1 MSSPSLEQKYQQS
14 LADMAALRAENASLQ
29 RQLDWFKR
37 QLFGRKSE
45 RLLAIDPAVQQS
57 LLSSMEDL
65 PVPPPPES
73 DEDTSPTK
81 TPRRKARQN
90 AVNDTG
96 LRFDASVPVKVIEV
110 APGLPDGVSLDDVEV
125 ITTRSTFRLAQRR
138 ASYQVL
144 EYRCPVIKVSADAVP
159 QATSAPATLFDGS
172 LADVSFIAGLL
183 VDKFCYHLPL
193 YRQHQRLQQA
203 GIQLCRTTL
212 TQQVARAAALLSPIH
227 LAQLE
232 HVLKSQVLAMDETP
246 IKAGRKG
253 KGKMKEA
260 WFWPLYGDH
269 DEIRFTFSP
278 SRAKA
283 HIDQVLGEHFEGVLL
298 TDGNA
303 SYARYA
309 EKRPGV
315 THAECWAHARRHF
328 EKALGSDD
336 AVEEALLRIAGIYEI
351 ETWIR
356 ERGREGPDKLKA
368 RTEYSEPRVKAF
380 WQWCDQQLHRD
391 DLEPSHPLRQAVEYA
406 LRRQRSLAV
415 FLSDPDVPID
425 TNHLERGLR
434 CIPMG
439 RRNWLFCWS
448 EIGAEH
454 VGILQ
459 SLLTT
464 CRLHGVDPYTYLVD
478 VLKRIAL
485 HPASRA
491 EELTPR
497 RWKALF
503 ADAPLRSDIE
513 G

>member
-1 MSSPSLEQKYQQS
+1 
-14 LADMAALRAENASLQ
+14 MAENSVLREENASLQ

-57 LLSSMEDL
+57 LLGSMQDL
-65 PVPPPPES
+65 PAPPPPEP
-73 DEDTSPTK
+73 DEDASPAK
-81 TPRRKARQN
+81 TPSRKTRRD

-110 APGLPDGVSLDDVEV
+110 APDLPEGMSLDDVEV
-125 ITTRSTFRLAQRR
+125 IATRSTFRLAQRR
-138 ASYQVL
+138 ASYEIL
-144 EYRCPVIKVSADAVP
+144 EYRCPVIKVSAESAP
-159 QATSAPATLFDGS
+159 QATPAPATLFDGS
-172 LADVSFIAGLL
+172 LADVSFIAGML

-203 GIQLCRTTL
+203 GIPLSRTTL

-227 LAQLE
+227 VAQLE
-232 HVLKSQVLAMDETP
+232 HVLKSAVLAMDETP
-246 IKAGRKG
+246 IKAGRKA

-269 DEIRFTFSP
+269 DEISFTFSP

-283 HIDQVLGEHFEGVLL
+283 HIDTVLGDHFEGVLL

-328 EKALGSDD
+328 EKARGSDD
-336 AVEEALLRIAGIYEI
+336 AVEEGLLRIAGLYKA

-356 ERGREGPDKLKA
+356 EKGREGPEKLKA
-368 RTEYSEPRVKAF
+368 RTDYSEPRVRAF
-380 WQWCDQQLHRD
+380 WQWCDHQLHRD
-391 DLEPSHPLRQAVEYA
+391 DLEPRHPLRKAVEYA
-406 LRRQRSLAV
+406 LKRQRSLEV

-448 EIGAEH
+448 EVGAEH
-454 VGILQ
+454 VGIVQ

-464 CRLHGVDPYTYLVD
+464 CRLQGVDPYTYLVD
-478 VLKRIAL
+478 VLQRVAL
-485 HPASRA
+485 HPASRVD
-491 EELTPR
+491 ELTPR
-497 RWKALF
+497 RWKTLF

-513 G
+513 R

>member
-1 MSSPSLEQKYQQS
+1 MSSLSLEQKYQQS

-73 DEDTSPTK
+73 DEDTSPAK

-96 LRFDASVPVKVIEV
+96 LRFDDSVPVKVIEV
-110 APGLPDGVSLDDVEV
+110 APDLPDGVSLDDVEV

-172 LADVSFIAGLL
+172 LADVSFIAGML

-203 GIQLCRTTL
+203 GIQLSRTTL

-269 DEIRFTFSP
+269 DEISFTFSL

-328 EKALGSDD
+328 EKALGSDE

-356 ERGREGPDKLKA
+356 EKGREGPDTLKA

-391 DLEPSHPLRQAVEYA
+391 DLEPRHPLRQAVEYA
-406 LRRQRSLAV
+406 LRRQRSLEV

-425 TNHLERGLR
+425 TGGGRCHAHL
-434 CIPMG
+434 
-439 RRNWLFCWS
+439 
-448 EIGAEH
+448 
-454 VGILQ
+454 
-459 SLLTT
+459 
-464 CRLHGVDPYTYLVD
+464 
-478 VLKRIAL
+478 
-485 HPASRA
+485 RA
-491 EELTPR
+491 
-497 RWKALF
+497 
-503 ADAPLRSDIE
+503 
-513 G
+513 

>member
-45 RLLAIDPAVQQS
+45 RLLEIDPAVQQS

-65 PVPPPPES
+65 PAPPPEP
-73 DEDTSPTK
+73 DEAAPPGK
-81 TPRRKARQN
+81 KPRRKARQN
-90 AVNDTG
+90 TVNDTG
-96 LRFDASVPVKVIEV
+96 LRFDEAVPVKVIEV
-110 APGLPDGVSLDDVEV
+110 APDLPDGVSLDDVEV

-159 QATSAPATLFDGS
+159 QAASAPATLFDGS
-172 LADVSFIAGLL
+172 LADVSFIAGML

-193 YRQHQRLQQA
+193 YRQHQRLLQA
-203 GIQLCRTTL
+203 GIQLSRTTL

-232 HVLKSQVLAMDETP
+232 HVLKSQVLAIDETP
-246 IKAGRKG
+246 IKAGRKA

-269 DEIRFTFSP
+269 DEISFTFSP

-283 HIDQVLGEHFEGVLL
+283 HIDKVLGQHFEGVLL

-315 THAECWAHARRHF
+315 THAECWAHTRRHF
-328 EKALGSDD
+328 EKARDSDD
-336 AVEEALLRIAGIYEI
+336 AAEEALLRIAGIYEI

-356 ERGREGPDKLKA
+356 EKGREGPDKLKA
-368 RTEYSEPRVKAF
+368 RTEYSEPRVRAF
-380 WQWCDQQLHRD
+380 WQWCDHQINRED
-391 DLEPSHPLRQAVEYA
+391 MEPGHPLRKAVEYA
-406 LRRQRSLAV
+406 LKRQRSLEV

-478 VLKRIAL
+478 VLQRIAL

>member
-1 MSSPSLEQKYQQS
+1 MASVSLEQKYQQT
-14 LADMAALRAENASLQ
+14 LAENTALQ
-29 RQLDWFKR
+29 TRLQEVERQLDWFKR
-37 QLFGRKSE
+37 QLFGRTSE
-45 RLLAIDPAVQQS
+45 RLLEVDPAIQQS
-57 LLSSMEDL
+57 LLRSMEDL
-65 PVPPPPES
+65 PVPPPPEPEQ
-73 DEDTSPTK
+73 DASPAM
-81 TPRRKARQN
+81 PRRKARQG

-96 LRFDASVPVKVIEV
+96 LRFDDTVPVKVIEV
-110 APGLPDGVSLDDVEV
+110 APDLPDGVSLDDVEV

-144 EYRCPVIKVSADAVP
+144 EYRCPVFKVSAEAVP
-159 QATSAPATLFDGS
+159 QATPAPATLFDGS
-172 LADVSFIAGLL
+172 LTDVSFIAGML

-203 GIQLCRTTL
+203 GVQLSRTTL

-227 LAQLE
+227 RAQLD
-232 HVLKSQVLAMDETP
+232 HVLESQVLAMDETP

-269 DEIRFTFSP
+269 DEISFTFSP

-283 HIDQVLGEHFEGVLL
+283 HIDKVLGEHFEGVLL

-309 EKRPGV
+309 EQRPGV
-315 THAECWAHARRHF
+315 THAECWAHTRRHF
-328 EKALGSDD
+328 EKARDSDD
-336 AVEEALLRIAGIYEI
+336 AVDDALLRIAGVYEI
-351 ETWIR
+351 EAWIR
-356 ERGREGPDKLKA
+356 EKGREGPDKRKA
-368 RTEYSEPRVKAF
+368 RTDYSEPRVRAF

-391 DLEPSHPLRQAVEYA
+391 DLEPHHPLRKAVEYA
-406 LRRQRSLAV
+406 LKRQRSLEV

-459 SLLTT
+459 SLLAT
-464 CRLHGVDPYTYLVD
+464 CRLHGVDPHTYLVD
-478 VLKRIAL
+478 VLQRVAI
-485 HPASRA
+485 HPASRVD
-491 EELTPR
+491 ELTPR
-497 RWKALF
+497 RWKSLF

-513 G
+513 R

>member
-1 MSSPSLEQKYQQS
+1 VLSLEQKYQQS
-14 LADMAALRAENASLQ
+14 LADVAALREENASLQ
-29 RQLDWFKR
+29 RQLEWFKR

-45 RLLAIDPAVQQS
+45 RLLAIDPAMQQS
-57 LLSSMEDL
+57 LPSGMEDL
-65 PVPPPPES
+65 PAPPPPEPE
-73 DEDTSPTK
+73 EDTSSAK

-96 LRFDASVPVKVIEV
+96 LRFDDSVPVKVIEV
-110 APGLPDGVSLDDVEV
+110 APDLPDGVTMDDVDM
-125 ITTRSTFRLAQRR
+125 IAARSTFRLAQRR
-138 ASYQVL
+138 ASYEVL
-144 EYRCPVIKVSADAVP
+144 EYRCPVIKVSADAAP
-159 QATSAPATLFDGS
+159 QATPAPATLFDGS
-172 LADVSFIAGLL
+172 LADVSFIAGML

-203 GIQLCRTTL
+203 GIQLSRTTL

-246 IKAGRKG
+246 IKAGRRG

-269 DEIRFTFSP
+269 DEISFTFFP

-283 HIDQVLGEHFEGVLL
+283 HIDQVLGQHFEGVLL

-315 THAECWAHARRHF
+315 THAECWAHTRRHF
-328 EKALGSDD
+328 EKAQGGDD
-336 AVEEALLRIAGIYEI
+336 AVDNALLRIAGIYEI

-356 ERGREGPDKLKA
+356 EKGREGPEKLKA
-368 RTEYSEPRVKAF
+368 RTDYSEPRVRAF
-380 WQWCDQQLHRD
+380 WQWCDQQLDRD
-391 DLEPSHPLRQAVEYA
+391 DLEPQHPLRKAVEYA
-406 LRRQRSLAV
+406 LKRQRSLEI
-415 FLSDPDVPID
+415 FLSDPDVPMD

-448 EIGAEH
+448 EVGAEH

-464 CRLHGVDPYTYLVD
+464 CRLQGVDPYTYLVD
-478 VLKRIAL
+478 VLQRVAI
-485 HPASRA
+485 HPAARVD
-491 EELTPR
+491 ELTPR
-497 RWKALF
+497 RWKSLF
-503 ADAPLRSDIE
+503 AEAPLRSDIE
-513 G
+513 R